1 MKTRKS
7 ISILAATLA
16 VVSMSAFVAPAASAA
31 DTGVVTSSRSFKGQQ
46 SRSSALLKESTATSV
61 DSDSTYGGIE
71 SLDVPKTK
79 SQAEKDAEA
88 AAAAAAAQ
96 AQAQAE
102 AEAAARQQAAQQAQS
117 ASRSNARSS
126 QTGTTAGTSSNSSS
140 SSSSSSA
147 ASVTPVNG
155 TSASAV
161 IGFAMQF
168 VGNATYGGCNVAA
181 RQWDCSCFVQY
192 VYSQVGVSLP
202 RTSGAQATVGTA
214 VPSLDQA
221 QPGDIIANSVHAGI
235 YIGDGKVVN
244 SLNSRVGTAVT
255 PVNVAFT
262 GGYSIRR
269 VL

>member
-1 MKTRKS
+1 MKARKS

-16 VVSMSAFVAPAASAA
+16 VVSMSAFIAPAASAA
-31 DTGVVTSSRSFKGQQ
+31 DSGVVTSSRSFKGQQ
-46 SRSSALLKESTATSV
+46 SRSAALLKESTATSV

-71 SLDVPKTK
+71 SLDVPQTK

-126 QTGTTAGTSSNSSS
+126 QNGTTSGT
-140 SSSSSSA
+140 SSSSSA
-147 ASVTPVNG
+147 SSSTAAVTPVNG

-221 QPGDIIANSVHAGI
+221 QPGDIIANGTHAGI

>member
-1 MKTRKS
+1 MMKTRKS

-71 SLDVPKTK
+71 SLDVPQTK

-140 SSSSSSA
+140 SSSA
-147 ASVTPVNG
+147 AAVTPVNG

-168 VGNATYGGCNVAA
+168 VGNATYGGCNVSA

>member
-1 MKTRKS
+1 MKARKS

-46 SRSSALLKESTATSV
+46 SRSSALLKESTSTSV
-61 DSDSTYGGIE
+61 DSDSSYGGIE
-71 SLDVPKTK
+71 SLDVPQTK

-88 AAAAAAAQ
+88 AAAAA
-96 AQAQAE
+96 QAQAE
-102 AEAAARQQAAQQAQS
+102 AEAAAQAQAQS
-117 ASRSNARSS
+117 ASRSTERTS
-126 QTGTTAGTSSNSSS
+126 QNGTTTGGTSSS
-140 SSSSSSA
+140 SSSSSSTSSSS
-147 ASVTPVNG
+147 ASAVTPVNG

-168 VGNATYGGCNVAA
+168 VGNATYGGCNVSA

-214 VPSLDQA
+214 VASLDQA
-221 QPGDIIANSVHAGI
+221 QPGDIIANSAHAGI

-255 PVNVAFT
+255 PVSVAFT

>member
-1 MKTRKS
+1 MMKARKS
-7 ISILAATLA
+7 ISILAAALA
-16 VVSMSAFVAPAASAA
+16 VASMSAFVAPAASAA
-31 DTGVVTSSRSFKGQQ
+31 DAGVVTSSRSFKGQQ

-61 DSDSTYGGIE
+61 DSDSSYGGIE
-71 SLDVPKTK
+71 SLDVPQTK

-102 AEAAARQQAAQQAQS
+102 AAAQAQAQAQS
-117 ASRSNARSS
+117 ASRSTERTS
-126 QTGTTAGTSSNSSS
+126 QTGTTAGTSTSTSSSSS

-147 ASVTPVNG
+147 AVTPVNG

-161 IGFAMQF
+161 ISFAMQF

-214 VPSLDQA
+214 VASLDQA

-255 PVNVAFT
+255 PVSVAFT

>member
-71 SLDVPKTK
+71 SLDVPQTK

-140 SSSSSSA
+140 SSSA
-147 ASVTPVNG
+147 AAVTPVNG

-168 VGNATYGGCNVAA
+168 VGNATYGGCNVSA